1 MPFLHDMIMC
11 HFLLWSGCS
20 SLCLLQKALN
30 LPKGLVFFRNFSKA
44 LGLPSPTQC
53 QRMASLPVSR
63 IPCQEVES
71 LQESAR
77 ESIMTSATCQVLY
90 APVLFPSSAL
100 LSVLLSFLPFI
111 SVSSQVGA
119 PPRIIWTGNISYV

>member
-1 MPFLHDMIMC
+1 MMPFLHDMIMC

-20 SLCLLQKALN
+20 SLCLLQKSLN

-44 LGLPSPTQC
+44 LGFPSPTQC

-77 ESIMTSATCQVLY
+77 ESIMTSATCHVLY
-90 APVLFPSSAL
+90 APSAKSFSSLAVSKL
-100 LSVLLSFLPFI
+100 CSP
-111 SVSSQVGA
+111 VSSVVL
-119 PPRIIWTGNISYV
+119 PPFYLSLLPGWSPS